1 MALLKA
7 PYVIKVFNVVNNN
20 NIYERLKLVKKNI
33 KIIPLVLILFFFTN
47 YLIYIPI
54 TNMNVSD

>member
-20 NIYERLKLVKKNI
+20 NLYERLKLVKKNI

>member
-33 KIIPLVLILFFFTN
+33 KIIPLVQILFFFTN

>member
-1 MALLKA
+1 MAILKA

>member
-1 MALLKA
+1 MAILKA

-20 NIYERLKLVKKNI
+20 NLYERLKLVKKNI